1 MNEKKDFQQMKLLFP
16 IIAFSAVGGFVLG
29 ILQGFWGTFLV
40 AVAVAALLLFL
51 ARRR

>member
-1 MNEKKDFQQMKLLFP
+1 MKWLFP

-29 ILQGFWGTFLV
+29 VLQGFWGTFLV
-40 AVAVAALLLFL
+40 AVSVTALLLFL

>member
-1 MNEKKDFQQMKLLFP
+1 MKWLFP

-29 ILQGFWGTFLV
+29 ILQGFWGTFLIAAAIA
-40 AVAVAALLLFL
+40 AVLLFL